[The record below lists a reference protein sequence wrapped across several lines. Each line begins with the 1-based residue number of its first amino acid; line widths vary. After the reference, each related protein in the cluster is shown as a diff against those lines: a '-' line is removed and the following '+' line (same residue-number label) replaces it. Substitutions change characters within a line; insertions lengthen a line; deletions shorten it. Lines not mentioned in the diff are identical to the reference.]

1 MRLELCYYLLIILFP
16 KEVNYKQNKTASHP
30 LDFEF
35 KEILSSEEIRSLKKM
50 QQEVFGNTVSETE
63 ASEDFINEPYAHILV
78 KKGKK
83 IVGFLDLHRSIGE
96 YGGKKVLIGGL
107 SIGILEEYR
116 NLGLGG
122 KLIAHAMSHLKEN
135 QYDLGF
141 LAAAPG
147 TVPLYEKYGWSILE
161 VPYTCENGKG
171 EIKSDK
177 DGMIIPFKDSTLVG
191 RIQNGKVPLHI
202 GRGYW

>member
-1 MRLELCYYLLIILFP
+1 M
-16 KEVNYKQNKTASHP
+16 NYKQNKSTSHT

-35 KEILSSEEIRSLKKM
+35 KETLSSEETQSLKKM

-63 ASEDFINEPYAHILV
+63 ASEDFINEPYAHILI
-78 KKGKK
+78 KNEKK
-83 IVGFLDLHRSIGE
+83 IVGCLDLHRSVGE

-122 KLIAHAMSHLKEN
+122 KLIAQAMLHLKGN
-135 QYDLGF
+135 QYDFGF

-147 TVPLYEKYGWSILE
+147 TVPLYEKYGWSILK
-161 VPYTCENGKG
+161 VPYTWKNSKG

-177 DGMIIPFKDSTLVG
+177 DGMIIPFKDSALVD
-191 RIQNGKVPLHI
+191 RIQNGELSVHI